1 MTVEEIAPML
11 MDTIVEEIYEDDE
24 CVEKKGERLLERF
37 LEATQPEQALIN
49 DLFIDLTGYSFE
61 SLIELTQNR

>member
-11 MDTIVEEIYEDDE
+11 MDTIMEEIYEDDE

-37 LEATQPEQALIN
+37 LEATQPEQTLMN
-49 DLFIDLTGYSFE
+49 ELFIDLTGYSFE
-61 SLIELTQNR
+61 SLIEKTQNR